1 MTNLALPLID
11 IFFGGHEIE
20 MLRYRL
26 NVHASFAYKFVVVE
40 SRFTF
45 TGIPKP
51 LYLRDAF
58 LAEAKVHNI
67 RKGGLLTP
75 HLIWFV
81 RARYQAYCTLCLT
94 ADFQNVEFSL
104 EQRSKA
110 NCTIPKKWACAW
122 VLEAVQRR
130 FLNAVAIR
138 EMLELRG
145 TDALVY
151 VSDIDEI
158 LDIDMLLKM
167 NVQVLKCVSP
177 SLRWFIYSERCPLA
191 RRFSSGVL
199 FRAGSGWFNS
209 TLAKHPELLL
219 HKVSDKYPGC
229 PQTREAVGWHLSYF
243 MTTADMLT
251 KLRSTS
257 HAYEPGVAKVLR
269 SRDPTRAANSVVAKC
284 GSFRR
289 GSPLIA
295 RAGAVKIPPLLS
307 MLPPRASG
315 ALASAWD
322 HP

>member
-67 RKGGLLTP
+67 
-75 HLIWFV
+75 H
-81 RARYQAYCTLCLT
+81 
-94 ADFQNVEFSL
+94 FQNVEFSL